1 MQFREVR
8 ADLEEKLS
16 GLNESK
22 TRNAYKTLESRTK
35 TLTMKEE
42 DSSQGDKEVQH
53 KGGQGV

>member
-42 DSSQGDKEVQH
+42 DSS
-53 KGGQGV
+53 